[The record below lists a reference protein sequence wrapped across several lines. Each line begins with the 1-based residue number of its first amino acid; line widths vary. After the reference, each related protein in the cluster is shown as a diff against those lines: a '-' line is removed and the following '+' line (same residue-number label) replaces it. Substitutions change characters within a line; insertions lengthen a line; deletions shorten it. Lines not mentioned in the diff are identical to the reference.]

1 MVINVIWL
9 FLVGSAIIY
18 SILSGNGSE
27 LTPSILASLQSGFS
41 LIINMAPM
49 IILWLGLMK
58 LAEDSG
64 LLEKFGK
71 LIRPFLTRLFP
82 SLKKNSKAI
91 DYVASN
97 IACNMLGMGSAATPF
112 GLKAMQAMQEENSN
126 KDVASEAMITFL
138 VLNTAGVTIIP
149 TTVIALR
156 NAYGSINASRI
167 ILPSIIA
174 TFISSL
180 CGLTMD
186 YFIRKKRYKRKD

>member
-1 MVINVIWL
+1 MINVIWL

-27 LTPSILASLQSGFS
+27 VTASILASLNSGFS

-58 LAEDSG
+58 LAEQSG

-71 LIRPFLTRLFP
+71 IIRPFLARLFP
-82 SLKKNSKAI
+82 SLKRDSKAI

-112 GLKAMQAMQEENSN
+112 GLKAMQVMQEENSD
-126 KDVASEAMITFL
+126 KSVASEAMITFL

-156 NAYGSINASRI
+156 NAYGSVNATKI
-167 ILPSIIA
+167 ILPSIMA
-174 TFISSL
+174 TFISSG
-180 CGLTMD
+180 CGLMMD
-186 YFIRKKRYKRKD
+186 YLIRKKKQKRKD

>member
-1 MVINVIWL
+1 MINVIWL

-18 SILSGNGSE
+18 SILSGKGSE

-71 LIRPFLTRLFP
+71 IIRPFLTRLFP

-138 VLNTAGVTIIP
+138 VLNTTGLTLIP
-149 TTVIALR
+149 TTLISIRTL
-156 NAYGSINASRI
+156 YKSINPTKI
-167 ILPSIIA
+167 IVPCFLATLIA
-174 TFISSL
+174 TIS
-180 CGLTMD
+180 GLV
-186 YFIRKKRYKRKD
+186 INKIVGKKYE

>member
-1 MVINVIWL
+1 MINVIWL

-27 LTPSILASLQSGFS
+27 VTASILASLNSGFS

-58 LAEDSG
+58 LAEQSG

-71 LIRPFLTRLFP
+71 IIRPFLARLFP

-112 GLKAMQAMQEENSN
+112 GLKAMQVMQEENSD

-156 NAYGSINASRI
+156 NAYGSVNATEI

-174 TFISSL
+174 TFISSC
-180 CGLTMD
+180 CGLMMD
-186 YFIRKKRYKRKD
+186 YLIRKKNQKRKD